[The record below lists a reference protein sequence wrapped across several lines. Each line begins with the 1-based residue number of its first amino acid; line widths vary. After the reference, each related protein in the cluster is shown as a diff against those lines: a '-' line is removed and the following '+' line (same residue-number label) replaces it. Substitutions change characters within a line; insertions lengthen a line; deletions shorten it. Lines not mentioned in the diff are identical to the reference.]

1 MKKKNRI
8 SDEITLIWL
17 KLDDLKLHLNKL
29 ESDIKRAKEAIE
41 YIMQRIEKLRSRYKP
56 KTKTAIKEAENK

>member
-1 MKKKNRI
+1 MKKKNHI

-29 ESDIKRAKEAIE
+29 ESDIKTAKEAIE
-41 YIMQRIEKLRSRYKP
+41 YIMQRIEKLRRQYVTP
-56 KTKTAIKEAENK
+56 VTAKEAGET

>member
-29 ESDIKRAKEAIE
+29 EDDIKTAKEAIE
-41 YIMQRIEKLRSRYKP
+41 YIMQRIEKLRRQYVTP
-56 KTKTAIKEAENK
+56 VTAKEAGET